1 MSNPSRRC
9 SLRSPTRWIALVL
22 AWSCSGGVNAAPLV
36 ALCMSGQL
44 RGAETRTA
52 ALADTKRRVAAAL
65 GPTRVFA
72 SIHVNSGAWEEGT
85 AAATTA
91 AYLAAVVGALSPVAH
106 EVYDSGAFQCA
117 VPGGNALDA
126 SRGSSSSLSSSS
138 SSSRSG
144 SVMNQCGDS
153 SEAGGNGV
161 DARQACTFLTQFTGV
176 WRSWRLVLEDEAR
189 TGTMHTLAV

>member
-1 MSNPSRRC
+1 MANSSGRR
-9 SLRSPTRWIALVL
+9 SLRPAVKWVALVL
-22 AWSCSGGVNAAPLV
+22 VACYSHKAIAAPLV

-52 ALADTKRRVAAAL
+52 ALRDTKRRVAAAL

-72 SIHVNSGAWEEGT
+72 SIHVNAGAWVDGT
-85 AAATTA
+85 TAATTA
-91 AYLAAVVGALSPVAH
+91 ASVAAVVGALEPAAH

-117 VPGGNALDA
+117 APGGSTLAA
-126 SRGSSSSLSSSS
+126 SGGSSGGSSRSSSS
-138 SSSRSG
+138 SSP
-144 SVMNQCGDS
+144 VMNKCSDS
-153 SEAGGNGV
+153 SGAGGNDV

-189 TGTMHTLAV
+189 TGLVHTLAV